1 MRPSRVLALVL
12 VVCAVASPY
21 SGLVPGW
28 TPGLATIVCFDAL
41 SLLGLNLIF
50 GVVGMLA
57 FGQAAFLALP
67 AYGAGILDTLGF
79 PFALDIIAGIGG
91 SLLLA
96 FLMARIFVRLPGMY
110 LAVGTLGF
118 GYVVEGLARAFPAIS
133 GGASGLV
140 FSRGRA
146 IGADAWYAIAVAAL
160 AIGIALYSWL
170 VRGAFWRRLRTI
182 CHDELA
188 AAVLGIDVAGVK
200 SQVFVVGCAFA
211 VFAGILH
218 AYYVGVIIPEDAGVD
233 RSLEQVGMLMVGG
246 LGYLLGPL
254 IGTALIQWLFI
265 VTGYAQRYELVIY
278 GAAFLAAVAFAREG
292 IAGWLDRPWRI
303 IAGWL
308 DRRAT
313 PSPVSPHGGSSP
325 IAETR
330 ADRSEAC
337 LAVSHVSKQFG
348 GVRALDD
355 VGFSVGFGEIFAIVG
370 PNGAGKSTLFNIV
383 SGIEAASAGEV
394 RLMGRDLGRVAIANR
409 APLIGRSFQ
418 VARLVPDLTAL
429 GNVMVRLDQI
439 DPTLNESQRVGRA
452 LAQLESFGLG
462 SLADQLVRELPLGQ
476 RKLIDLARA
485 AVGDP
490 PLVLLDEP
498 AVGLTSDE
506 LAHLAGLLD
515 QLRGRGSAVV
525 IVEHNME
532 FVIGIA
538 ERGIVLD
545 SGRVIAMGRVRE
557 ILRDPRVH
565 EAYFGALA

>member
-1 MRPSRVLALVL
+1 
-12 VVCAVASPY
+12 
-21 SGLVPGW
+21 
-28 TPGLATIVCFDAL
+28 
-41 SLLGLNLIF
+41 
-50 GVVGMLA
+50 
-57 FGQAAFLALP
+57 
-67 AYGAGILDTLGF
+67 
-79 PFALDIIAGIGG
+79 
-91 SLLLA
+91 
-96 FLMARIFVRLPGMY
+96 
-110 LAVGTLGF
+110 
-118 GYVVEGLARAFPAIS
+118 
-133 GGASGLV
+133 
-140 FSRGRA
+140 
-146 IGADAWYAIAVAAL
+146 
-160 AIGIALYSWL
+160 
-170 VRGAFWRRLRTI
+170 
-182 CHDELA
+182 
-188 AAVLGIDVAGVK
+188 
-200 SQVFVVGCAFA
+200 
-211 VFAGILH
+211 
-218 AYYVGVIIPEDAGVD
+218 
-233 RSLEQVGMLMVGG
+233 
-246 LGYLLGPL
+246 
-254 IGTALIQWLFI
+254 
-265 VTGYAQRYELVIY
+265 
-278 GAAFLAAVAFAREG
+278 
-292 IAGWLDRPWRI
+292 
-303 IAGWL
+303 
-308 DRRAT
+308 
-313 PSPVSPHGGSSP
+313 
-325 IAETR
+325 
-330 ADRSEAC
+330 
-337 LAVSHVSKQFG
+337 
-348 GVRALDD
+348 
-355 VGFSVGFGEIFAIVG
+355 
-370 PNGAGKSTLFNIV
+370 
-383 SGIEAASAGEV
+383 
-394 RLMGRDLGRVAIANR
+394 GRVAIANR